1 MPARI
6 ADIEMVYRSRYGA
19 FRSTIATITGSSET
33 ARDVVQDAF
42 AEALRKRQMFRGEG
56 PLEGWIWR
64 IALRLAFA
72 RRRSDPALPLVDV
85 GEAELPEPEADPDLA
100 AAVRRLPPRRRL
112 VVFLRYFGD
121 LSYAQIA
128 EICGI
133 SEGTV
138 AATLAQAHNELNA
151 ALAARKGASA

>member
-1 MPARI
+1 
-6 ADIEMVYRSRYGA
+6 
-19 FRSTIATITGSSET
+19 
-33 ARDVVQDAF
+33 
-42 AEALRKRQMFRGEG
+42 MFRGEG

-72 RRRSDPALPLVDV
+72 RRRDIPALPLADV
-85 GEAELPEPEADPDLA
+85 GESSLPDPDTDPELA

-121 LSYAQIA
+121 LSYEQIA
-128 EICGI
+128 EICAI

-138 AATLAQAHNELNA
+138 AATLAQARQELSA
-151 ALAARKGASA
+151 ALGERREASA